1 MDSQIKRRI
10 VANTCSTI
18 MEKYPGLVVAGYHD
32 GYFTDDGEIVEEIVE
47 SEPDL
52 IFVAMGCPLQEK
64 WIYENL
70 SRFRKGLFIGVGGV

>member
-1 MDSQIKRRI
+1 
-10 VANTCSTI
+10 